1 MSQVPGAAAATS
13 SSSVDVYSMDV
24 ETAMLIVMIGRTDA
38 LDDTLRVYMDKIQSQ
53 NDQMALLNE
62 CLKQLNNILAK
73 YGSSDT
79 AKYSDSS
86 VYGANNQPMYDAN
99 EALKAANVQ
108 PFVST
113 QNGPLDPLKGGG
125 TWPGGLVSTN
135 VKGDVNAAI
144 TTINNLVTEISNNQ
158 QIDMINLQSTS
169 NKRDESYNIMTNW
182 IKSIHESL
190 TRIANNI

>member
-1 MSQVPGAAAATS
+1 MSHVSSTDPTS
-13 SSSVDVYSMDV
+13 SSSSIDVYSMDV

-38 LDDTLRVYMDKIQSQ
+38 LDDTLRVYMDKIQDQ

-73 YGSSDT
+73 YGSNDT
-79 AKYSDSS
+79 AKYSNSA
-86 VYGANNQPMYDAN
+86 VFGTNNQPMYDAN
-99 EALKAANVQ
+99 EALQHANVQ
-108 PFVST
+108 PFSST
-113 QNGPLDPLKGGG
+113 QNGPLDPKNGGG
-125 TWPGGLVSTN
+125 TWPGGLISDN

-158 QIDMINLQSTS
+158 QIDMINLQSIS